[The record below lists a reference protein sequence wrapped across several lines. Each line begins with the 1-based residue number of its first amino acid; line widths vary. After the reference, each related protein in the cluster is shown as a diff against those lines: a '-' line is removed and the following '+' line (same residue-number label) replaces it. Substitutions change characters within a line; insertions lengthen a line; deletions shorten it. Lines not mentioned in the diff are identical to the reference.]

1 VLGTEGRLPPNKDR
15 APKGTVEETEQR
27 VFDVLYPKIR
37 VVYGRERA
45 ASDEGPELTAMLSPK
60 LYAVER
66 AVDVVAVGYIAEVVG
81 LLLGQ
86 MKPLV
91 D

>member
-1 VLGTEGRLPPNKDR
+1 VLGTDGRLPPSKDR
-15 APKGTVEETEQR
+15 APKGTAEETKQR

-37 VVYGRERA
+37 VVSGRERA
-45 ASDEGPELTAMLSPK
+45 ASDEGPELTATLSPK

-66 AVDVVAVGYIAEVVG
+66 AVDVVVVGYIAEVVG